1 MYSQI
6 TTNSDRKY
14 INYSQNLNYEN
25 SINQNVSNYCF
36 PYTNKHQNQKKDL
49 NGISNSEL
57 EKESQKMK
65 RKKFEESKTS
75 NKSKKVDNET
85 EISSKFESDT
95 NESILSISTVILTN
109 IQKG

>member
-1 MYSQI
+1 
-6 TTNSDRKY
+6 
-14 INYSQNLNYEN
+14 
-25 SINQNVSNYCF
+25 
-36 PYTNKHQNQKKDL
+36 
-49 NGISNSEL
+49 
-57 EKESQKMK
+57 MK

>member
-49 NGISNSEL
+49 NGISNS
-57 EKESQKMK
+57 
-65 RKKFEESKTS
+65 
-75 NKSKKVDNET
+75 
-85 EISSKFESDT
+85 
-95 NESILSISTVILTN
+95 
-109 IQKG
+109 